1 MTGDLSRRAFT
12 GALAA
17 AAVAPLLRADSPGP
31 GAGTLMVPAGSAT
44 DLEAVAREL
53 TDAVRV
59 QYGHRLGNDDI
70 AAVGRQILA
79 NLQRAERVRA
89 IRLTNADEPDFTF
102 GAPGDPPR

>member
-17 AAVAPLLRADSPGP
+17 AAVAPLLGAEQPLR
-31 GAGTLMVPAGSAT
+31 GAGRPEVPTPSAR

-53 TDAVRV
+53 TDAVRA
-59 QYGHRLGNDDI
+59 QYGHRLGNDEI

-79 NLQRAERVRA
+79 NLKRAERVRA
-89 IRLTNADEPDFTF
+89 VRLTNADEPDFTF
-102 GAPGDPPR
+102 GAAIDPP